1 MAGAD
6 NKSGREPKGRDAES
20 IRQRLDKLG
29 QQLADAKE
37 KRAAAPQSVPEARGA
52 ALGKALRLATELVA
66 GVAVGGFIG
75 WALDRLF
82 GLAPFLMV
90 VFLILGAAAGIMNVV
105 RAGRCRPR
113 RRQPARGRRRL
124 WMMMTIRGV

>member
-37 KRAAAPQSVPEARGA
+37 KRAAAPQSVPEARGP
-52 ALGKALRLATELVA
+52 RLAKL
-66 GVAVGGFIG
+66 
-75 WALDRLF
+75 
-82 GLAPFLMV
+82 
-90 VFLILGAAAGIMNVV
+90 
-105 RAGRCRPR
+105 
-113 RRQPARGRRRL
+113 
-124 WMMMTIRGV
+124 

>member
-6 NKSGREPKGRDAES
+6 NKFGREAGGRDPES

-37 KRAAAPQSVPEARGA
+37 RRAAAPQSVPEARGA

-82 GLAPFLMV
+82 GSAPFLLI
-90 VFLILGAAAGIMNVV
+90 VFLILGSVAGIMNVV
-105 RAGRCRPR
+105 RSAKAMQVDVKPDKAP
-113 RRQPARGRRRL
+113 PAVL
-124 WMMMTIRGV
+124 DDDDD

>member
-6 NKSGREPKGRDAES
+6 NKSGREHSGRDAES

-29 QQLADAKE
+29 QQLAEAKG
-37 KRAAAPQSVPEARGA
+37 KRATAPQVEGEARGA
-52 ALGKALRLATELVA
+52 AFGTALKLATELVA

-82 GLAPFLMV
+82 GSAPLLMV

-105 RAGRCRPR
+105 REAKEMQAKAPLPGTAP
-113 RRQPARGRRRL
+113 PD
-124 WMMMTIRGV
+124 VVDDDDDD

>member
-6 NKSGREPKGRDAES
+6 KKSGREHSGRDAES
-20 IRQRLDKLG
+20 IRQRLDSLG
-29 QQLADAKE
+29 QQLTDAKE
-37 KRAAAPQSVPEARGA
+37 RRAAAPQSVPEARGA

-105 RAGRCRPR
+105 RAAKEMQAKAP
-113 RRQPARGRRRL
+113 PAGK
-124 WMMMTIRGV
+124 GPPDVVDDDDD

>member
-29 QQLADAKE
+29 QQLANAE

-90 VFLILGAAAGIMNVV
+90 VFLILGAAAGIMNVA
-105 RAGRCRPR
+105 RAAKEMQAKAP
-113 RRQPARGRRRL
+113 PAGK
-124 WMMMTIRGV
+124 GPPEVVDDDDD

>member
-6 NKSGREPKGRDAES
+6 NKSGREPNGRDAES

-82 GLAPFLMV
+82 GVTMAE
-90 VFLILGAAAGIMNVV
+90 
-105 RAGRCRPR
+105 
-113 RRQPARGRRRL
+113 
-124 WMMMTIRGV
+124 RGVSQLVSVDLETAERLRDAG

>member
-6 NKSGREPKGRDAES
+6 NKSGCEHSDRDAES

-29 QQLADAKE
+29 QQLAEAKG
-37 KRAAAPQSVPEARGA
+37 KRAAAPQVEGEARGA
-52 ALGKALRLATELVA
+52 AYGNALKLATEMIA

-82 GLAPFLMV
+82 GSAPLLMV

-105 RAGRCRPR
+105 QAAKEM
-113 RRQPARGRRRL
+113 QPKAPLPG
-124 WMMMTIRGV
+124 MAPPDVVDDDDD

>member
-6 NKSGREPKGRDAES
+6 NKSGREPSGRDPES

-29 QQLADAKE
+29 QQLAEAKG
-37 KRAAAPQSVPEARGA
+37 KRAAVPQSEPEARGA

-66 GVAVGGFIG
+66 GVVVGGFIG

-82 GLAPFLMV
+82 GSAPFLMV
-90 VFLILGAAAGIMNVV
+90 VFLILGSAAGILNVV
-105 RAGRCRPR
+105 RTAKAMQTEVSHGNAP
-113 RRQPARGRRRL
+113 PAVL
-124 WMMMTIRGV
+124 DDDDD

>member
-1 MAGAD
+1 MAGAN
-6 NKSGREPKGRDAES
+6 NKSGREHSGRDAES

-29 QQLADAKE
+29 QQLAEAKG
-37 KRAAAPQSVPEARGA
+37 KRATAPRVEGAARGA
-52 ALGKALRLATELVA
+52 AYGKALKLATELIA

-82 GLAPFLMV
+82 GSAPLLMV

-105 RAGRCRPR
+105 RAAKEMQDKAPLAGKAP
-113 RRQPARGRRRL
+113 PD
-124 WMMMTIRGV
+124 VVDDDDDD

>member
-6 NKSGREPKGRDAES
+6 NKSGREHSGRDAES

-29 QQLADAKE
+29 QQLAEAKG
-37 KRAAAPQSVPEARGA
+37 KRATAPRVEGEARGA
-52 ALGKALRLATELVA
+52 AFGTALKLATELVA

-82 GLAPFLMV
+82 GSAPLLMV

-105 RAGRCRPR
+105 RAAKEMQAKVPLAGKAP
-113 RRQPARGRRRL
+113 PD
-124 WMMMTIRGV
+124 VVDDDDDD